1 MLLACWY
8 LSRALPK
15 EHLTITGNSLLT
27 LTSDIMP
34 PGPFS
39 GLLAPF
45 IGVGRKAKK
54 YEKLQ
59 TEDPEKK
66 RQEATQEEINR
77 LHSKI
82 VSRFR
87 VMIRGKQ
94 ANSLMLF
101 AKNTYNGNPS
111 FSAIL
116 LTLLKKGLL
125 LTFDIANVKIRS
137 CLSWIERHESWLNI
151 GKKEGLEK

>member
-1 MLLACWY
+1 
-8 LSRALPK
+8 
-15 EHLTITGNSLLT
+15 
-27 LTSDIMP
+27 MP

-94 ANSLMLF
+94 ANSLCCLLRTHTMEIL
-101 AKNTYNGNPS
+101 ALVP
-111 FSAIL
+111 FSL
-116 LTLLKKGLL
+116 
-125 LTFDIANVKIRS
+125 
-137 CLSWIERHESWLNI
+137 HY
-151 GKKEGLEK
+151 

>member
-1 MLLACWY
+1 MTRQEL
-8 LSRALPK
+8 
-15 EHLTITGNSLLT
+15 
-27 LTSDIMP
+27 DIMA

-45 IGVGRKAKK
+45 IGARKSKK

-82 VSRFR
+82 VSTELPNKAG
-87 VMIRGKQ
+87 I
-94 ANSLMLF
+94 SLLRAHTEEQDGMQ
-101 AKNTYNGNPS
+101 KER
-111 FSAIL
+111 
-116 LTLLKKGLL
+116 KG
-125 LTFDIANVKIRS
+125 
-137 CLSWIERHESWLNI
+137 
-151 GKKEGLEK
+151 